1 MEFTV
6 LDSIK
11 SPDDLKHMSKVQL
24 QILAKELRRFLVL
37 KVGKTGGHL
46 ASNLGVV
53 ELTIALLL
61 CTDPPKD
68 KIIWDVG
75 HQSYVYKILTGR
87 KDAFDHLREY
97 GGLSGFPKRRESE
110 YDAFNTGHSSTS
122 LSAALGMATACQ
134 MAGRDDAVIAVIG
147 DGSLTGGMA
156 LEALNNASKLKRNFI
171 IILNDNKMSISKNVG
186 GLSSYLSSMRAGE
199 LYNDMKEGIAG
210 KLSRIPVVGKK
221 LIRSIKKTKSSLKQ
235 LILPGMFF
243 ENMGITYLGPLDGH
257 DVESMAHIIRE
268 ARKIDHPV
276 VIHVRT
282 KKGKGYKPAEQ
293 DPEKFHGI
301 GPFNPSTGE
310 LLTQSTGRSYTSWFS
325 EAMLQAGKENDKV
338 VAITAAM
345 PDGTGLKPFAKAFPD
360 RFFDVG
366 ICEEHAVT
374 FAAGLACAG
383 YKPFVAI
390 YSSFLQRAIDQVLHD
405 VCIQNLPVVLC
416 IDRAGLVG
424 QDGETHQGIFDIS
437 YLSMIPNMNILA
449 PKNAPELVDA
459 IRFAEGFNAPL
470 AIRYPRGNAD
480 DVALEF
486 HEPIVFGKSEGIF
499 LETDIAIISVG
510 TMIKTALLVRHHLKE
525 KGLNVSLIN
534 ARFIKPFDEKLIK
547 DLMATHKY
555 IITMEENVISGG
567 YGAEV
572 LRHVNN
578 LSCDVRV
585 IPIAIP
591 NIYVEQGDVNI
602 QRRECRIDVESICDR
617 LDREIDVKLL
627 GDGKAAPGSGK
638 HSYKKDDRNV

>member
-1 MEFTV
+1 MDFTV

-24 QILAKELRRFLVL
+24 QILAKDLRKFLVL

-61 CTDPPKD
+61 CTDLPKD

-122 LSAALGMATACQ
+122 LSAAIGMATASQ
-134 MAGRDDAVIAVIG
+134 MAGRDDTIIAVIG
-147 DGSLTGGMA
+147 DGSLTGGLA
-156 LEALNNASKLKRNFI
+156 LEALNNASKLKRNLI
-171 IILNDNKMSISKNVG
+171 IILNDNTMSISKNVG
-186 GLSSYLSSMRAGE
+186 GLSSYLSNMRAGE
-199 LYNDMKEGIAG
+199 LYNDMKEGVAG
-210 KLSRIPVVGKK
+210 KLSKVPVIGKK
-221 LIRSIKKTKSSLKQ
+221 LIRYIKKTKSSLKQ

-257 DVESMAHIIRE
+257 DVESMAHIIKE

-282 KKGKGYKPAEQ
+282 KKGKGYKPAEL

-301 GPFNPSTGE
+301 SPFDPATGE
-310 LLTQSTGRSYTSWFS
+310 LLAASTGRTYTSWFS
-325 EAMLQAGKENDKV
+325 EAMLQAGMENEKV

-345 PDGTGLKPFAKAFPD
+345 PDGTGLKDFAKAFPD

-390 YSSFLQRAIDQVLHD
+390 YSSFLQRAFDQVLHD

-449 PKNAPELVDA
+449 PKNARELVDA

-470 AIRYPRGNAD
+470 AIRYPRGKAD
-480 DVALEF
+480 DVAQEF
-486 HEPIVFGKSEGIF
+486 QEPIIFGKSEGIF
-499 LETDIAIISVG
+499 RETDIAIISVG
-510 TMIKTALLVRHHLKE
+510 TMIKTAFLVRQHLKE
-525 KGLNVSLIN
+525 RGLNVSLIN
-534 ARFIKPFDEKLIK
+534 ARFIKPFDEKLIE
-547 DLMATHKY
+547 DLMVSHKY

-567 YGAEV
+567 YGAAV

-591 NIYVEQGDVNI
+591 NMYVEQGDVSI
-602 QRRECRIDVESICDR
+602 QRRECRIDVESICER
-617 LDREIDVKLL
+617 LDREIDVTMLE
-627 GDGKAAPGSGK
+627 GPSKAAAPEQTVG
-638 HSYKKDDRNV
+638 